1 MPITKTPNDK
11 RDLEELA
18 DRPFTKEELARARRV
33 PLAKS
38 LRWRLKLTQEEFA
51 ERYRI
56 PLGTLR
62 DWEQGRSE
70 PDAPARAYLDVIA
83 REPDIVARALK
94 TIAA

>member
-1 MPITKTPNDK
+1 MPISRTLGD
-11 RDLEELA
+11 DALDELS

-38 LRWRLKLTQEEFA
+38 LRWRLKLTQEEFS

-70 PDAPARAYLDVIA
+70 PDAPARAYLEVIA
-83 REPDIVARALK
+83 REPDIVARAL
-94 TIAA
+94 TPAA